1 MVSQA
6 SPGTWALDLKQL
18 RTALLRR
25 RLHCAI
31 LVRVSSALRL
41 GRSTGARLGEC
52 RRAPSNSSAND
63 PRRIRNMS
71 DADDQSDTFLKTQSG
86 FAVIVMTLVS
96 GSALQSSDRIGFGLA
111 GYFVCVQKRLA
122 G

>member
-18 RTALLRR
+18 RAALLRR

-52 RRAPSNSSAND
+52 RRAQSNSSAND

-71 DADDQSDTFLKTQSG
+71 DADDQSDTFLKT
-86 FAVIVMTLVS
+86 
-96 GSALQSSDRIGFGLA
+96 
-111 GYFVCVQKRLA
+111 
-122 G
+122 